1 MRPRLTQFG
10 RASRSGATCSP
21 PCIWN
26 TVRHRF
32 SNRPTN
38 SATPNDLRF
47 TFFPFTPSEPIPSE
61 YTCEGNDLSPSLGW
75 THLPDGTES
84 IALIVDDPHALGQT
98 FTHWVLFNLPGDTT
112 RLPRNVDLDAEFAD
126 RDLFP
131 QQGTN
136 DFSDVGYG
144 GPCPPPSDG
153 PHRYFFRLYALD
165 TVLDLGGASR
175 TQVTDTMDGHVLDEI
190 DLVGPYER

>member
-1 MRPRLTQFG
+1 MNNR

-38 SATPNDLRF
+38 SATPNDPRL

-75 THLPDGTES
+75 TH
-84 IALIVDDPHALGQT
+84 
-98 FTHWVLFNLPGDTT
+98 LPGDTT

-144 GPCPPPSDG
+144 GPCTPPSGG

-175 TQVTDTMDGHVLDEI
+175 TQVTDTMDGHVLDET
-190 DLVGPYER
+190 DLVDPYER